1 MQKTTVKIIKLING
15 DDIVTV
21 LPTGD
26 KQLPDNGPLIR
37 LDKPLQIK
45 YVPQMTPMGFRDYIA
60 MIRWT
65 NYTSDKIV
73 TIPKD
78 KIMTITNASLEMSNS
93 YGEIVKN
100 YDNLDKPKRDEN
112 YQRKKLTPEENDKI
126 KLQVIENRNKI
137 DTILYQSQKMVDENN
152 DKLSEE
158 TKSELLEKVSQA
170 REALDSDDVD
180 SQEMALKDLESILHK
195 AGSELYADTEADTEA
210 DTNVDK
216 STNDSDEDIVDA
228 DFEEVL

>member
-65 NYTSDKIV
+65 NYTSDKVV

-78 KIMTITNASLEMSNS
+78 KIITITNASLEMSNS

-100 YDNLDKPKRDEN
+100 YDSLDKPKRDEN
-112 YQRKKLTPEENDKI
+112 YHRKEFTA
-126 KLQVIENRNKI
+126 
-137 DTILYQSQKMVDENN
+137 DENKKIN
-152 DKLSEE
+152 EIFKELDDDDEE
-158 TKSELLEKVSQA
+158 PT
-170 REALDSDDVD
+170 
-180 SQEMALKDLESILHK
+180 LH
-195 AGSELYADTEADTEA
+195 
-210 DTNVDK
+210 
-216 STNDSDEDIVDA
+216 
-228 DFEEVL
+228 

>member
-21 LPTGD
+21 LPAGD

-78 KIMTITNASLEMSNS
+78 KIMTITNASSEMAVNYSQ
-93 YGEIVKN
+93 IVKN
-100 YDNLDKPKRDEN
+100 YDKLDKPKKDEN
-112 YQRKKLTPEENDKI
+112 YHRKEFTA
-126 KLQVIENRNKI
+126 
-137 DTILYQSQKMVDENN
+137 DENKKIN
-152 DKLSEE
+152 EIFRELDDDEE
-158 TKSELLEKVSQA
+158 EPT
-170 REALDSDDVD
+170 
-180 SQEMALKDLESILHK
+180 IH
-195 AGSELYADTEADTEA
+195 
-210 DTNVDK
+210 
-216 STNDSDEDIVDA
+216 
-228 DFEEVL
+228 

>member
-78 KIMTITNASLEMSNS
+78 KIMTITNASSEMSVS
-93 YGEIVKN
+93 YKAIANN

-112 YQRKKLTPEENDKI
+112 YHRKEFTADENKKLNEIFRELDDEE
-126 KLQVIENRNKI
+126 
-137 DTILYQSQKMVDENN
+137 
-152 DKLSEE
+152 EE
-158 TKSELLEKVSQA
+158 PT
-170 REALDSDDVD
+170 
-180 SQEMALKDLESILHK
+180 LH
-195 AGSELYADTEADTEA
+195 
-210 DTNVDK
+210 
-216 STNDSDEDIVDA
+216 
-228 DFEEVL
+228 

>member
-1 MQKTTVKIIKLING
+1 MKAQVKIIKLING

-21 LPTGD
+21 LPTGE

-93 YGEIVKN
+93 YAEIVKN
-100 YDNLDKPKRDEN
+100 YEGLDKPKRDEN
-112 YQRKKLTPEENDKI
+112 YHRKEFTA
-126 KLQVIENRNKI
+126 
-137 DTILYQSQKMVDENN
+137 DENKKMN
-152 DKLSEE
+152 EIFRELDDIDEE
-158 TKSELLEKVSQA
+158 DPT
-170 REALDSDDVD
+170 
-180 SQEMALKDLESILHK
+180 IH
-195 AGSELYADTEADTEA
+195 
-210 DTNVDK
+210 
-216 STNDSDEDIVDA
+216 
-228 DFEEVL
+228 

>member
-21 LPTGD
+21 LPAGD

-65 NYTSDKIV
+65 NYTNDKIV

-78 KIMTITNASLEMSNS
+78 KIMTITNASSEMAVN
-93 YGEIVKN
+93 YNQIVKN
-100 YDNLDKPKRDEN
+100 YDKLDKPKKDEN
-112 YQRKKLTPEENDKI
+112 YHRKEFTANENEKLNEI
-126 KLQVIENRNKI
+126 FR
-137 DTILYQSQKMVDENN
+137 
-152 DKLSEE
+152 
-158 TKSELLEKVSQA
+158 EL
-170 REALDSDDVD
+170 DDVD
-180 SQEMALKDLESILHK
+180 E
-195 AGSELYADTEADTEA
+195 
-210 DTNVDK
+210 
-216 STNDSDEDIVDA
+216 EDPTIH
-228 DFEEVL
+228 

>member
-1 MQKTTVKIIKLING
+1 MQKTIVKIIKLING

-21 LPTGD
+21 LPAGD

-65 NYTSDKIV
+65 NYTNDKIV

-78 KIMTITNASLEMSNS
+78 KIMTITNASLEMSTS

-100 YDNLDKPKRDEN
+100 YDKLDKPKKDEN
-112 YQRKKLTPEENDKI
+112 YHRKEFTANENEKLNEI
-126 KLQVIENRNKI
+126 FR
-137 DTILYQSQKMVDENN
+137 
-152 DKLSEE
+152 
-158 TKSELLEKVSQA
+158 EL
-170 REALDSDDVD
+170 DDVD
-180 SQEMALKDLESILHK
+180 E
-195 AGSELYADTEADTEA
+195 
-210 DTNVDK
+210 
-216 STNDSDEDIVDA
+216 EDPTIH
-228 DFEEVL
+228 

>member
-45 YVPQMTPMGFRDYIA
+45 YVPQITPLGFRDYIA

-65 NYTSDKIV
+65 NYTMDKIV

-78 KIMTITNASLEMSNS
+78 KIMTITNASSEMAVNYSQ
-93 YGEIVKN
+93 IVKN
-100 YDNLDKPKRDEN
+100 YDKLDKPKKDEN
-112 YQRKKLTPEENDKI
+112 YHRKEFTANENEKLNEI
-126 KLQVIENRNKI
+126 FR
-137 DTILYQSQKMVDENN
+137 
-152 DKLSEE
+152 
-158 TKSELLEKVSQA
+158 EL
-170 REALDSDDVD
+170 DDVD
-180 SQEMALKDLESILHK
+180 E
-195 AGSELYADTEADTEA
+195 
-210 DTNVDK
+210 
-216 STNDSDEDIVDA
+216 EDPTIH
-228 DFEEVL
+228 

>member
-1 MQKTTVKIIKLING
+1 MKAQVKIIKLING

-21 LPTGD
+21 LPTGE

-78 KIMTITNASLEMSNS
+78 KIMTITNASLEMSTS

-112 YQRKKLTPEENDKI
+112 YHRKEFTA
-126 KLQVIENRNKI
+126 
-137 DTILYQSQKMVDENN
+137 DENKKIN
-152 DKLSEE
+152 EIFRELDDDEE
-158 TKSELLEKVSQA
+158 EPT
-170 REALDSDDVD
+170 
-180 SQEMALKDLESILHK
+180 IH
-195 AGSELYADTEADTEA
+195 
-210 DTNVDK
+210 
-216 STNDSDEDIVDA
+216 
-228 DFEEVL
+228 

>member
-1 MQKTTVKIIKLING
+1 MKTTVKIIKLVNG

-60 MIRWT
+60 LIRWT
-65 NYTSDKIV
+65 NYTMDKVV

-78 KIMTITNASLEMSNS
+78 KIMTITNASLEMSGS
-93 YGEIVKN
+93 YGEIIKN

-112 YQRKKLTPEENDKI
+112 YHRKEFTAEENK
-126 KLQVIENRNKI
+126 
-137 DTILYQSQKMVDENN
+137 KMNEIF
-152 DKLSEE
+152 
-158 TKSELLEKVSQA
+158 
-170 REALDSDDVD
+170 REFDD
-180 SQEMALKDLESILHK
+180 
-195 AGSELYADTEADTEA
+195 
-210 DTNVDK
+210 
-216 STNDSDEDIVDA
+216 DED
-228 DFEEVL
+228 EPTMH

>member
-1 MQKTTVKIIKLING
+1 MKAQVKIIKLING
-15 DDIVTV
+15 DDIVTI
-21 LPTGD
+21 LPTGE

-78 KIMTITNASLEMSNS
+78 KIMTITNASLEMSTS

-112 YQRKKLTPEENDKI
+112 YHRKEFTA
-126 KLQVIENRNKI
+126 
-137 DTILYQSQKMVDENN
+137 DENKKIN
-152 DKLSEE
+152 EIFR
-158 TKSELLEKVSQA
+158 EL
-170 REALDSDDVD
+170 D
-180 SQEMALKDLESILHK
+180 
-195 AGSELYADTEADTEA
+195 
-210 DTNVDK
+210 
-216 STNDSDEDIVDA
+216 DED
-228 DFEEVL
+228 EEPTLH